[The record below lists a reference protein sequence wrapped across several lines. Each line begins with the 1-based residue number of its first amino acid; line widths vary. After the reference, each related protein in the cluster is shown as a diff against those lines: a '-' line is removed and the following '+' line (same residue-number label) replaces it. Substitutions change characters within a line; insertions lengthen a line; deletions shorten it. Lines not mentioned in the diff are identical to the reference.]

1 VIFIYAHV
9 LLLILN
15 ENNVKWNRELH
26 QICF

>member
-9 LLLILN
+9 LLLIFN
-15 ENNVKWNRELH
+15 ENNMNHELH